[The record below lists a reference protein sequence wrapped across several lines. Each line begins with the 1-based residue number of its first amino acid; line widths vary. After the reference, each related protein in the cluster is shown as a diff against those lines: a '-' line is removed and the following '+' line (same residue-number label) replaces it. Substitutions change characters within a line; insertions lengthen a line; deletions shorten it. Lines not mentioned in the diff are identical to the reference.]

1 MMTWVTTFFF
11 CLHQYSCQ
19 LWGYLDK
26 KVTYIFRLSLFLF
39 PAYLMLTWPNHY
51 NLGIIGKIFSPIEL
65 EYKWCQ
71 FGKGWWHQKW
81 NKLIMACYGYH
92 RHQWVKVEA
101 YNLKLNSCFG
111 RLGGLVVSVLD
122 SGASCP
128 GSSPEQG
135 HCVVSFG
142 KTLNSLQ
149 PGV

>member
-1 MMTWVTTFFF
+1 MDHWCFILVTKILRAVVLNSQTEHDDMSDNIFF

-111 RLGGLVVSVLD
+111 SDLRWTSIPSKG
-122 SGASCP
+122 
-128 GSSPEQG
+128 E
-135 HCVVSFG
+135 
-142 KTLNSLQ
+142 
-149 PGV
+149 